1 MGVLPV
7 QVFTGLSVILYL
19 IYSYYHRKRA
29 RNTPN
34 RKEGDL
40 HFVFFCFSRGFVLGG
55 GEKQDA
61 CYGYE
66 RELSTQPLKTERY
79 CMHFRW

>member
-1 MGVLPV
+1 MV
-7 QVFTGLSVILYL
+7 VIEYL

-40 HFVFFCFSRGFVLGG
+40 HFVFFCFFQRFCLGGG

-66 RELSTQPLKTERY
+66 RELSAQPQKPSDTICTFAGNTNHISIL
-79 CMHFRW
+79 H